1 VCNAKFSTS
10 EKIVVCRECG
20 KVLDVEYDLGKIQEN
35 FRRESL
41 NERVHSLWRYRELL
55 PINRDDCIVSLGEG
69 LTPLKRTLHYG
80 EAVGLSNI
88 SMKVDYL
95 NPTGS
100 FKDRGTTVN
109 VSRLK
114 ELGVTSVMDDS
125 SGNAGTSLAAYCASA
140 GIECT
145 IFVPDKI
152 PSEKL
157 IQIQMYGAK
166 IRKVSGSRTHVAKAA
181 EDVWRTSGI
190 FYASHNLSPFFI
202 EGMKSFAYEV
212 AENLDWQVPDHIVF
226 PVGGGT
232 LFRGAWKGFDELV
245 KLGMIDRVPRFHCVQ
260 SEVCM
265 PIVMA
270 FQKGSKEIEPAAEG
284 ETIAGGIRIA
294 NPARGRQDLE
304 VLARTGGKAV
314 AVNDNAIMRHQRL
327 LASKEGIFAE
337 PTSCAALAGLEE
349 LRELNAIE
357 HGESVIV
364 TLTGFGLKDMKS
376 AAVGL
381 AK

>member
-1 VCNAKFSTS
+1 M
-10 EKIVVCRECG
+10 
-20 KVLDVEYDLGKIQEN
+20 LDVEYDLGKIQES
-35 FRRESL
+35 FKRDLL
-41 NERVHSLWRYRELL
+41 NARVHSLWRYRDLL
-55 PINRDDCIVSLGEG
+55 PINKDDCIVSLGEG
-69 LTPLKRTLHYG
+69 LTPLKRTLRYG
-80 EAVGLSNI
+80 ETVRLNNV
-88 SMKVDYL
+88 SMKLDYL

-109 VSRLK
+109 ISKLR

-145 IFVPDKI
+145 ILVPDKT

-157 IQIQMYGAK
+157 IQVQMYGANV
-166 IRKVSGSRTHVAKAA
+166 RKVHGSRTRVAEAA
-181 EDVWRTSGI
+181 EDLWRTSGI

-202 EGMKSFAYEV
+202 EGMKTFAYEV
-212 AENLDWQVPDHIVF
+212 AENLDWKVPDHIVF

-232 LFRGAWKGFDELV
+232 LFRGAWKGFDELI
-245 KLGMIDRVPRFHCVQ
+245 KLGMIDRMPRFHCVQ
-260 SEVCM
+260 SEACM
-265 PIVMA
+265 PIVTA
-270 FQKGSKEIEPAAEG
+270 FQKGGKEIEPATEG

-294 NPARGRQDLE
+294 KPARGRQDLE

-337 PTSCAALAGLEE
+337 PTSCAALAGLEALLE
-349 LRELNAIE
+349 INAIDPDE
-357 HGESVIV
+357 YVIV

-381 AK
+381 TL